1 MLDPQL
7 VKKISRIQIH
17 TNHLVTDVL
26 AGEYESAFRGRG
38 MEFEEVR
45 EYQPG
50 DDIRDIDW
58 NVTARMG
65 HPYVKL
71 YKEERELT
79 IIILVDVSSSGQFG
93 TIKSLKNEICAEIA
107 ALLAYTAIKNN
118 DKVGLI
124 IFSDTV
130 EKYIPPKKGRGHVWM
145 VIREVLQHHPQRSN
159 TDIAQALEFMTKII
173 QRRAICFLISD
184 FMSHGY
190 ERPLR
195 LAAKKHDLITLS
207 VCDPKERFLP
217 KIGFIELEDAETGET
232 ILIDTFDPGV
242 RKGFQ
247 TLGEKEAKERRELF
261 RSMGID
267 HVEIMIDESED
278 FYINPIL
285 KLFRMREKRL

>member
-1 MLDPQL
+1 MLDPEL
-7 VKKISRIQIH
+7 IKRIARIQIH
-17 TNHLVTDVL
+17 TNHLVTDVM

-45 EYQPG
+45 EYQAG

-65 HPYVKL
+65 HPFVKL

-79 IIILVDVSSSGQFG
+79 ILLLVDVSSSSQFG
-93 TIKSLKNEICAEIA
+93 SIKSLKTDISAEIA

-124 IFSDTV
+124 IFSDII
-130 EKYIPPKKGRGHVWM
+130 ERFIPPKKGRGHVWM
-145 VIREVLQHHPQRSN
+145 VIREVLSHRPQKSG
-159 TDIAQALEFMTKII
+159 TDIGQALEFLLKV
-173 QRRAICFLISD
+173 QRKKAVCFLISD
-184 FMSHGY
+184 FLTEGY

-195 LAAKKHDLITLS
+195 LAAKRHDCITIS
-207 VCDPKERFLP
+207 IADPREKELP
-217 KIGFIELEDAETGET
+217 KVGFIELEDAETGET
-232 ILIDTFDPGV
+232 ILIDTFDTDI
-242 RKGFQ
+242 RNGFRM
-247 TLGEKEAKERRELF
+247 LGEKETKERKDLF

-267 HVEIMIDESED
+267 HVDIMIDESED
-278 FYINPIL
+278 FYINPIM

>member
-1 MLDPQL
+1 M
-7 VKKISRIQIH
+7 
-17 TNHLVTDVL
+17 

-65 HPYVKL
+65 HPFVKL

-79 IIILVDVSSSGQFG
+79 ILLLVDVSSSGQFG
-93 TIKSLKNEICAEIA
+93 SIKSLKTEVIAEIG

-130 EKYIPPKKGRGHVWM
+130 ERYIPPKKGRGHVWM
-145 VIREVLQHHPQRSN
+145 VIREVLQHQPQRGQ
-159 TDIAQALEFMTKII
+159 TDIAQALEFMANVV
-173 QRRAICFLISD
+173 RRRSICFLISD
-184 FMSHGY
+184 FQAEGY
-190 ERPLR
+190 EHPLR
-195 LAAKKHDLITLS
+195 LAAKKHDLITIS
-207 VCDPKERFLP
+207 ITDPRERVLP
-217 KIGFIELEDAETGET
+217 KIGFIELEDMETGES
-232 ILIDTFDPGV
+232 ILIDTFDPDI
-242 RKGFQ
+242 RNGFR
-247 TLGEKEAKERRELF
+247 TLGDKESEERKALF

-267 HVEIMIDESED
+267 HVELMIDEAED

>member
-1 MLDPQL
+1 MLDPTL
-7 VKKISRIQIH
+7 IKKISRIQIH
-17 TNHLVTDVL
+17 TNHLVTEVM

-45 EYQPG
+45 EYQAG

-79 IIILVDVSSSGQFG
+79 IILLVDVSSSGHFG
-93 TIKSLKNEICAEIA
+93 SVKSLKTEVCAEIA

-130 EKYIPPKKGRGHVWM
+130 ERYIPPKKGRGHVWM
-145 VIREVLQHHPQRSN
+145 VIREVLQHQPQRGQ
-159 TDIAQALEFMTKII
+159 TDIAQALEFMAKVV
-173 QRRAICFLISD
+173 RRRSICFLISD
-184 FMSHGY
+184 FIAEDY

-195 LAAKKHDLITLS
+195 LAAKKHDLITIS
-207 VCDPKERFLP
+207 ISDPREMNLP
-217 KIGFIELEDAETGET
+217 KIGFLELEDAETGET
-232 ILIDTFDPGV
+232 ILIDTYDPNIRTGLL
-242 RKGFQ
+242 K
-247 TLGEKEAKERRELF
+247 LGQKEAEKRKDLF

-267 HVEIMIDESED
+267 HVDITIDESD
-278 FYINPIL
+278 NFYINPIL
-285 KLFRMREKRL
+285 KLFRLREKRL

>member
-1 MLDPQL
+1 VLDPNL
-7 VKKISRIQIH
+7 IKKISRIHIH
-17 TNHLVTDVL
+17 TNHLVTEVL

-45 EYQPG
+45 EYQAG

-79 IIILVDVSSSGQFG
+79 IILLVDVSSSGQFG
-93 TIKSLKNEICAEIA
+93 SVKSLKTDVCAEIA

-130 EKYIPPKKGRGHVWM
+130 ERYIPPKKGRGHVWM
-145 VIREVLQHHPQRSN
+145 VIREVLQHHPQRGQ
-159 TDIAQALEFMTKII
+159 TDIARALEFMAKVI
-173 QRRAICFLISD
+173 RRRSICFLISD
-184 FMSHGY
+184 FIGEGY

-195 LAAKKHDLITLS
+195 LAAKKHDLITIS
-207 VCDPKERFLP
+207 ITDPREMELP
-217 KIGFIELEDAETGET
+217 KIGFLELEDAETGET
-232 ILIDTFDPGV
+232 ILIDTYDPSILS
-242 RKGFQ
+242 GFLK
-247 TLGEKEAKERRELF
+247 LGKKEAEERKDLF

-267 HVEIMIDESED
+267 HVDIMIDETD
-278 FYINPIL
+278 HFYINPIL
-285 KLFRMREKRL
+285 KLFRLREKRL

>member
-1 MLDPQL
+1 MLDPEL
-7 VKKISRIQIH
+7 IKKISRIQIH
-17 TNHLVTDVL
+17 TNHLVTDVM

-45 EYQPG
+45 EYQMG

-71 YKEERELT
+71 YREERELT
-79 IIILVDVSSSGQFG
+79 ILFLVDVSASGQFG
-93 TIKSLKNEICAEIA
+93 SINRLKIDICAEIA

-124 IFSDTV
+124 IFSDMV

-145 VIREVLQHHPQRSN
+145 VIREVLQHNPQKGR
-159 TDIAQALEFMTKII
+159 TDIAQALEFMSKVTA
-173 QRRAICFLISD
+173 RRSICFLISD
-184 FMSHGY
+184 FLADDY

-195 LAAKKHDLITLS
+195 LAAKRHDLITIS
-207 VCDPKERFLP
+207 ITDPRERKLP

-232 ILIDTFDPGV
+232 ILIDTYDSEV

-247 TLGEKEAKERRELF
+247 RLGEKEANERRELF

-267 HVEIMIDESED
+267 HVDIIIDESED
-278 FYINPIL
+278 FYINPIM
-285 KLFRMREKRL
+285 KLFRIREKRL